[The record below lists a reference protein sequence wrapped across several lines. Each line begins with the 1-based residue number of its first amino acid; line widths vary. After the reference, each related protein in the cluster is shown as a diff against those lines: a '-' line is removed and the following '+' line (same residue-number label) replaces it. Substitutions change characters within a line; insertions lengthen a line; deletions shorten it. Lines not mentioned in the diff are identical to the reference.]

1 MTMDKPSPYVGTRA
15 YRRGE
20 ELFGREQE
28 TRDLVRLV
36 LAERVVLLYSPSG
49 AGKTSLL
56 AAKVI
61 PSLER
66 EDFQVLGPA
75 RVSDPDGGLVEASAG
90 QQPEGGDIASQTA
103 GPTIRTEGPAG
114 SINRYVASL
123 IAYWE
128 EGRPK
133 ETPPLQG
140 LTGIDLAGYLTQR
153 SWIRSDP
160 RPKLLVL
167 DQFEEIF
174 TLDPRDLEARKDLFV
189 QLGRALQD
197 RNRWGLIAMREEHI
211 AGLDPYLELISTR
224 LAARYRLELLSPEN
238 AREAIAEPARS
249 LGVTYHSSTLDMLI
263 SELTAVREREAEYH
277 TAYIEPLHLQVVC
290 DRLWQRLPAG
300 TTEVAPDLLDTAGTV
315 GEALEAYYREAV
327 LHVIRMPAAIEA
339 RCDERMVRD
348 WFGNELI
355 SPAGL
360 RKQLQRGGET
370 TGGVPN
376 AIVDA
381 FKERYLLRSELRR
394 GTLWYELAHDRLIE
408 AIRSDNAAW
417 YEGQPELRLLAVQV
431 KRWQD
436 HLDADHPVAAE
447 ADLLAGT
454 LLKQVEDWVERNGRS
469 LTSSERRFLAA
480 CRERRG
486 REEEKVLAAKRRF
499 RLRLWIALAMV
510 SAVLIVVNLGWRYKL
525 DAENEKLEM
534 QRYWAS
540 WEKGRAEKLQI
551 ATTEA
556 RVHRLLSDAA
566 GVRWR
571 QGNHELA
578 VLLALQAERF
588 TRDLNGV
595 APAVSAR
602 IQESLL
608 SMAALRPFTLSP
620 QLAGVRRSSWDPA
633 HLAFSPDGGFIALGS
648 PTNEIEIIPL
658 SADPPDCIRPLIR
671 TGGNILA
678 LNFSGAG
685 RYLVAVTAS
694 GAELFSTENL
704 ACAARVD
711 PGFAPDLQVRTSAGP
726 PGPFCTARDDAL
738 LALAL
743 PGEGFGR
750 YRLEQGGLVP
760 DWHEG
765 DAEAAGSPG
774 TDSATA
780 MACDP
785 DGGWVAVGTAG
796 GGIRIWT
803 DPAGGS
809 GSSLSLHN
817 SLDAWPEDIRDDF
830 KFLESALD
838 YGVSEL
844 LAWPGASHVIA
855 VFRHGPP
862 ALVPLHVEAGQE
874 PTLIYLRPT
883 QCSQE
888 KLDLLSAIGR
898 ASRALVHKPKLLQA
912 AFDAGRRRLIA
923 GGERRIGEWDL
934 CTFHSDPCGLS
945 QAELS
950 QSPPPRQLFTRY
962 SESGT
967 SLAPITALSV
977 LEAAEITADAD
988 AELNLRLRLSKG
1000 LGNVGSSSSAVRIGE
1015 DEGGLGVLYSMRFL
1029 GDGLTLAAGG
1039 SKYLTFVNVNAE
1051 DLTLSESTVLP
1062 CLPRSVRAMTLSPD
1076 GRRMALV
1083 TARNLETN
1091 PRCLMSPTWG
1101 RHSVL
1106 LLDLHRESG
1115 DEAPREPQV
1124 LEADTSGMWSASW
1137 TNSPWTGGRHVLAAG
1152 DYDGIVQIW
1161 SWAEGDAPPVGSR
1174 AQQLPMN
1181 QRSPIRALAFHPTDP
1196 YLAVGQDDGSLKI
1209 LHLRIDSEG
1218 EIRMEALQNPDWD
1231 NQGPVRA
1238 LAWSPDGKTLAFGNE
1253 SGVIGLVPAGD
1264 LQSGSWKQSQHTFAH
1279 SMGITALA
1287 FDKGAAL
1294 RHLVG
1299 GDASGAAGFTLA
1311 SGGGD
1316 GKVRLWSLQGEPE
1329 QPPAALHLRLTLEG
1343 PKAEAQSVAFSP
1355 DGKLLAA
1362 GDARG
1367 NLHLWRTELAPI
1379 LVDACT
1385 HLRRNLSR
1393 AEWSEYIGKGV
1404 PYQQTCPN
1412 LPLGAGVRVETVQE
1426 E

>member
-36 LAERVVLLYSPSG
+36 LAERIVLLYSPSG

-61 PSLER
+61 PSLEN

-75 RVSDPDGGLVEASAG
+75 RVSAPQGGQVEASSGAQPAAG
-90 QQPEGGDIASQTA
+90 NIAPQTA
-103 GPTIRTEGPAG
+103 GPTIQTEGVAG
-114 SINRYVASL
+114 SINRYTASL

-128 EGRPK
+128 EGRPDT
-133 ETPPLQG
+133 TPPLEG
-140 LTGIDLAGYLTQR
+140 GAGIDLSGYLTQR

-160 RPKLLVL
+160 RPKILVL

-174 TLDPRDLEARKDLFV
+174 TLDPRDLQARKELFV

-197 RNRWGLIAMREEHI
+197 RNRWALIAMREEHI
-211 AGLDPYLELISTR
+211 AGLDPFLDLIPAR

-238 AREAIAEPARS
+238 AREAIAGPARP
-249 LGVTYHSSTLDMLI
+249 LGVTYHSKTLDLLI
-263 SELTAVREREAEYH
+263 SELTAVREAGTEYH

-300 TTEVAPDLLDTAGTV
+300 TAEVAPDLLDTAVTV
-315 GEALEAYYREAV
+315 GEALGAYYREAV
-327 LHVIRMPAAIEA
+327 LDVIRIPAAIEA
-339 RCDERMVRD
+339 RCDERMIRD
-348 WFGNELI
+348 WFGNKLI
-355 SPAGL
+355 SAGGL
-360 RKQLQRGGET
+360 RSQLQEGGET

-436 HLDADHPVAAE
+436 HLDTDQPVAAE
-447 ADLLAGT
+447 ADLLAGA
-454 LLKQVEDWVERNGRS
+454 LLKQVEEWVERNGRS
-469 LTSSERRFLAA
+469 LSPTERRFLAD
-480 CRERRG
+480 CRDRRA
-486 REEEKVLAAKRRF
+486 REEEEALAAKRRF
-499 RLRLWIALAMV
+499 RRRLWTAFAIV
-510 SAVLIVVNLGWRYKL
+510 SALLIVVNIGWQFKL
-525 DAENEKLEM
+525 KAKNEKLELE
-534 QRYWAS
+534 RYWAN
-540 WEKGRAEKLQI
+540 WEKGRAEKLQV

-566 GVRWR
+566 GARWR
-571 QGNHELA
+571 QDNHELA

-595 APAVSAR
+595 APAVLAR

-633 HLAFSPDGGFIALGS
+633 HLAFSPYGGFIALGS
-648 PTNEIEIIPL
+648 RKNEIEIIPL
-658 SADPPDCIRPLIR
+658 SADPPDCIRPSIR

-678 LNFSGAG
+678 MNFSGAG

-694 GAELFSTENL
+694 GAELFSTESL

-711 PGFAPDLQVRTSAGP
+711 PGLAPDLQVRTSAGP
-726 PGPFCTARDDAL
+726 PGPFCTAVDDTL

-743 PGEGFGR
+743 PGKGFGR
-750 YRLEQGGLVP
+750 YRLEQGAFVP
-760 DWHEG
+760 DWQEG
-765 DAEAAGSPG
+765 DAEAADSPG

-785 DGGWVAVGTAG
+785 DGGWVAVGNAG

-809 GSSLSLHN
+809 GRSLSLQN
-817 SLDAWPEDIRDDF
+817 SLDAWPEDIRDNF

-844 LAWPGASHVIA
+844 LAWPEASHVIA

-862 ALVPLHVEAGQE
+862 ALIPLNVEAGQE
-874 PTLIYLRPT
+874 PTLIHLRPT

-888 KLDLLSAIGR
+888 KLDLLSAMGR

-934 CTFHSDPCGLS
+934 RTLHSDPCGLS
-945 QAELS
+945 QAALN
-950 QSPPPRQLFTRY
+950 QWPPPRQLFTRY

-967 SLAPITALSV
+967 SLAPITALSM
-977 LEAAEITADAD
+977 LEASEITADAD
-988 AELNLRLRLSKG
+988 AELNLRLRLWKG
-1000 LGNVGSSSSAVRIGE
+1000 LGNVGSSSNVMRIGE

-1039 SKYLTFVNVNAE
+1039 SKYLAFVNVNAE

-1076 GRRMALV
+1076 GRRLALA

-1091 PRCLMSPTWG
+1091 PRCLVSPTWG

-1106 LLDLHRESG
+1106 LMDLKGESG
-1115 DEAPREPQV
+1115 NGSPLEPQV

-1137 TNSPWTGGRHVLAAG
+1137 TNSSWTGGRHVLAAG
-1152 DYDGIVQIW
+1152 DYDGIVQLW
-1161 SWAEGDAPPVGSR
+1161 SWAEGETPPSGSKP
-1174 AQQLPMN
+1174 QQLRMN
-1181 QRSPIRALAFHPTDP
+1181 ATSPIRALAFHPTDP
-1196 YLAVGQDDGSLKI
+1196 YLALGQDDGSLKI

-1218 EIRMEALQNPDWD
+1218 EIRMEALQNPDWE

-1238 LAWSPDGKTLAFGNE
+1238 LAWSPDGKTLAFGDE
-1253 SGVIGLVPAGD
+1253 SGVIGLAPAGD
-1264 LQSGSWKQSQHTFAH
+1264 LKSGWWKQSQHIFAH

-1294 RHLVG
+1294 KHLSG
-1299 GDASGAAGFTLA
+1299 GDASGAASFTLA
-1311 SGGGD
+1311 SAGGD

-1367 NLHLWRTELAPI
+1367 NLHLWRTELAPV

-1385 HLRRNLSR
+1385 HLRRNLSQ
-1393 AEWSEYIGKGV
+1393 AEWSEHIGKGV